1 MMYWNNFT
9 VLFSLLIFCNGCN
22 PNKATESSGSIKGTV
37 TKVSDG
43 DSVDFFDGTDT
54 IKVRLMHIDAPERF
68 QPHSKE
74 SWQFLRKLVH
84 NKTVF
89 LTTDATKDRYGRIVG
104 ELYLPNKENVNQM
117 LVEKGYAWHFKRY
130 STNKRY
136 ATLEQK
142 ARQNKTGLWANEK
155 VVPPWDWRK

>member
-22 PNKATESSGSIKGTV
+22 PNKATERSSTIKGTV

-54 IKVRLMHIDAPERF
+54 LKVRLMHIDAPEWF

-130 STNKRY
+130 STDERY
-136 ATLEQK
+136 AALEQK
-142 ARQNKTGLWANEK
+142 ARQNKTGLWASEK